1 MTMLGLSEANRLK
14 PFIYPEQGK
23 TLLLKSSI
31 VLETKTASPSQ
42 SSFDLHFQRTFAEI
56 TSAFEQILDSWNEL
70 KVPQPVSLQL
80 LFDLKFI
87 GAACGSQLEEKYSK
101 LEHRIEQMV
110 STVSFYCRMLLIL
123 IKSSTIKNPNI
134 GHTRQI
140 GALALTHVLD

>member
-1 MTMLGLSEANRLK
+1 MTMLGLSKANRLK
-14 PFIYPEQGK
+14 PFIYSEQGK

-31 VLETKTASPSQ
+31 VLEIKTFPFSYWNSE
-42 SSFDLHFQRTFAEI
+42 FDFKRTFAEI
-56 TSAFEQILDSWNEL
+56 TSALEQTLDSWNEL

-110 STVSFYCRMLLIL
+110 STVSFYRREIMR
-123 IKSSTIKNPNI
+123 NPKI
-134 GHTRQI
+134 SK
-140 GALALTHVLD
+140 VY